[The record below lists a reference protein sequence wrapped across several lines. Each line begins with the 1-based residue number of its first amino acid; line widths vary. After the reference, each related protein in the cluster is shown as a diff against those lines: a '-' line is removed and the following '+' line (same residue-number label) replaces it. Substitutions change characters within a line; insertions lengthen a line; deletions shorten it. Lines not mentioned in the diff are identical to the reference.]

1 MLLYH
6 LLWRAI
12 ALLCLLKHYTYLFLP
27 FRRYV
32 DGGYPGVFRAFDGLF
47 IGCLGSCCCR
57 AHYRRIVRFREK
69 LWRRYKK

>member
-1 MLLYH
+1 MLLYC

-12 ALLCLLKHYTYLFLP
+12 ALLFLLKHYTYLFLAL
-27 FRRYV
+27 RRYV

-57 AHYRRIVRFREK
+57 AHYRRTVCFREK
-69 LWRRYKK
+69 LRRWYKK